1 MIAGEGSP
9 RAVGTVH
16 AGRQADQNNTRRR
29 IAERRH
35 RPAVVLGLPDVHGIQ
50 KSRQTRTAPAIG
62 VKNRTH
68 TAKMYHNAG
77 LMIRWAPPSAQ
88 KKRATRITRSPPSI
102 ALGLWTNPSA
112 TEPEAR

>member
-62 VKNRTH
+62 VQNRTH
-68 TAKMYHNAG
+68 TAKMYHNGGARVTGAPAG
-77 LMIRWAPPSAQ
+77 PQ
-88 KKRATRITRSPPSI
+88 KNRATRITRSPPS
-102 ALGLWTNPSA
+102 S
-112 TEPEAR
+112 